1 MSRRLAAVLLFVATF
16 AAAPAALADGPMGM
30 AQQGGTGVLSA
41 DGGTRFVAIGTSS
54 QQYDTTLE
62 LVDTSD
68 GTIQRFV
75 DFAGSWGIPTVTAYS
90 AQAGGLSQDGKT
102 IVLGDAV
109 ATLPRTMSGFLV
121 VSTTTLAVRRSI
133 WLKGDFAYDALSPD
147 AKRLYLIQHVDAN
160 DQSKYVVRGYDLV
173 HGRLLPGRIADR
185 TQRSWV
191 MQGYSTSR
199 VTSANG
205 RWVYT
210 LYDNPGGFPFVH
222 ALDTVR
228 GVAHCIGLPW
238 FGSETGVY
246 NLRLELRNGDRTLA
260 VHWLSGRPWLA
271 VSTSTWRMSPDRR
284 GFPWLRVAVGGVAG
298 AGILGAGALLL
309 LRRRGRRQEF
319 QEELGDLLGRAE
331 REVMV

>member
-1 MSRRLAAVLLFVATF
+1 MSRRLAVALLLVTTF
-16 AAAPAALADGPMGM
+16 AAAPSALADGPMGM

-41 DGGTRFVAIGTSS
+41 DGGTRFVAIGTNA
-54 QQYDTTLE
+54 QQDTTLE
-62 LVDTSD
+62 LVDASN

-75 DFAGSWGIPTVTAYS
+75 DFAGTWGIPTVTEYS
-90 AQAGGLSQDGKT
+90 AQPGGLSQDGKT
-102 IVLGDAV
+102 IVLGDAAAV
-109 ATLPRTMSGFLV
+109 YPRTTSGFLV
-121 VSTTTLAVRRSI
+121 VNLATQAVRHSI
-133 WLKGDFAYDALSPD
+133 RLKGDFAYDALSPD
-147 AKRLYLIQHVDAN
+147 AKRLYLIQRVDAN
-160 DQSKYVVRGYDLV
+160 DQSRYVVRGYDLV

-199 VTSANG
+199 VTSADG

-238 FGSETGVY
+238 FGSETAVY
-246 NLRLELRNGDRTLA
+246 NMRLGLKDGGRTLA
-260 VHWLSGRPWLA
+260 VHWLSGKPWLA
-271 VSTSTWRMSPDRR
+271 VSTSTWRVSPDRR
-284 GFPWLRVAVGGVAG
+284 GFPWLWAAVGGTAG
-298 AGILGAGALLL
+298 AGVLAAGALLL
-309 LRRRGRRQEF
+309 LRRRRSQEF
-319 QEELGDLLGRAE
+319 HEELGDLLGRAE